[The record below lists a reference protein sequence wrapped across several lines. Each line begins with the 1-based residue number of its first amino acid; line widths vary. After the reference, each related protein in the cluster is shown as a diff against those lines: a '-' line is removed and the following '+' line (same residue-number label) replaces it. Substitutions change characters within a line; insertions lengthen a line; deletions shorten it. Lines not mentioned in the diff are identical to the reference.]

1 MTKLPVLFICTIVI
15 LMPISDFAQAKSSDS
30 KKKTTTVKKSKA
42 EYSTLEINDK
52 NLTLADLAKR
62 ITILEQE
69 NERLKDEMDDI
80 RKSFS
85 VQSVLV
91 NLLSSDHKQLK
102 ENFKNHYHT
111 IYSGAWGNS
120 VVRKKE
126 GNSTYYMVLGD
137 PKASQTKETSTP
149 TVKE

>member
-1 MTKLPVLFICTIVI
+1 MIKLPVLLISTLVI
-15 LMPISDFAQAKSSDS
+15 LIPFSDFAQTKSSTS
-30 KKKTTTVKKSKA
+30 KKKTTTTQKSKA
-42 EYSTLEINDK
+42 EYSSPDNND
-52 NLTLADLAKR
+52 NNITLADLAKR
-62 ITILEQE
+62 IAILESE
-69 NERLKDEMDDI
+69 NKRLKEEMDDI

-120 VVRKKE
+120 VLKKKD

-137 PKASQTKETSTP
+137 PKSSSTKETSTP
-149 TVKE
+149 TLKN

>member
-1 MTKLPVLFICTIVI
+1 MIKLPVLLISTLVI
-15 LMPISDFAQAKSSDS
+15 LVPVSDFAQPKSSNS
-30 KKKTTTVKKSKA
+30 KKKTTNTTKSKA
-42 EYSTLEINDK
+42 EYSSPVINEK

-62 ITILEQE
+62 ITVLEEE
-69 NERLKDEMDDI
+69 NKRLKDEMEDI

-111 IYSGAWGNS
+111 IYSGAWGNT
-120 VVRKKE
+120 VLKKKE

-137 PKASQTKETSTP
+137 PKASKTKETSTP
-149 TVKE
+149 TIKE